1 VTASDIKTNAIVKNI
16 MDKKFGM
23 RLTSSL
29 IYIAKLLYMVIKFS
43 DGEIQKLVIYMKK
56 INNMIGEILYI
67 MTKEDNS
74 HKDY

>member
-1 VTASDIKTNAIVKNI
+1 
-16 MDKKFGM
+16 
-23 RLTSSL
+23 
-29 IYIAKLLYMVIKFS
+29 MVIKFS